1 MLVDSGSKVSCLPAS
16 TQDFNNASPIILT
29 AANNSPI
36 RTYGRRSIEFKLG
49 DTWYNHSFIVADVSC
64 VILGIDFFMT
74 GGKNLVLLWYAISCD
89 LMRSQFSTL
98 YHRTQYVMTLVVTL
112 VKGDELPCE

>member
-1 MLVDSGSKVSCLPAS
+1 MIINQMLVDSGSKVSCLPAS

-74 GGKNLVLLWYAISCD
+74 GGKNLLIDVSGSCLVD
-89 LMRSQFSTL
+89 KKTGQI
-98 YHRTQYVMTLVVTL
+98 YHS
-112 VKGDELPCE
+112 